1 MIGEVILKN
10 KLFSGE
16 SINIEYKVEMPKK
29 SEKYMKTVVAF
40 ANGRGGRIVFGVDD
54 KTLNIVGMNPDTI
67 FQTMDT
73 ITNAISDSCEP
84 KIYPDVTLQSIDDKT
99 IIVVEI
105 HPGPMRPYY
114 IKNKGLVDGTYVRVA
129 GTSRHAEGYM
139 LKELI
144 LEGQNRYFDNEPCEY
159 LEINE
164 DDIKD
169 LCDKMKKIAIENT
182 WNDEEKA
189 AIRDVTKNILITWGI
204 LKEDNGKIIPTNAYA
219 LLTGKMQIQPTIQCA
234 VFKGKTRAYFVD
246 RREFS
251 GPIQDQVQLAFQY
264 VLEKINMGMQI
275 KGIYRQDVYELPIN
289 SVRELIANAVAHRN
303 YLEPGNIQVAIFDDR
318 LEVTSP
324 GMLLNTVSIKKM
336 IEGYSRLRNPAIA
349 NAFAYMKIIEKWG
362 TGIPRILRE
371 CKEYGLKK
379 PELIDFDGDFRVNM
393 YRREEKSK
401 TTQTTTQTTT
411 QITTQTTTQ
420 ITTQTTIKL
429 TKNDH
434 EILQVIQNNP
444 ALSQKEIAMEL
455 GWTVDRVKYYL
466 NKMKKQ
472 EAIRRIG
479 SSHKGYWEL
488 LIKL

>member
-67 FQTMDT
+67 FQTMDS

-324 GMLLNTVSIKKM
+324 GMLLNTVS
-336 IEGYSRLRNPAIA
+336 RLRNPAIA

-411 QITTQTTTQ
+411 Q
-420 ITTQTTIKL
+420 L
-429 TKNDH
+429 
-434 EILQVIQNNP
+434 
-444 ALSQKEIAMEL
+444 
-455 GWTVDRVKYYL
+455 R
-466 NKMKKQ
+466 
-472 EAIRRIG
+472 
-479 SSHKGYWEL
+479 
-488 LIKL
+488 

>member
-67 FQTMDT
+67 FQTMDS

-411 QITTQTTTQ
+411 QITTQTT
-420 ITTQTTIKL
+420 IKL

-479 SSHKGYWEL
+479 SSHKGYWKL

>member
-1 MIGEVILKN
+1 MKN

-67 FQTMDT
+67 FQTMDS

-289 SVRELIANAVAHRN
+289 SVRELIANA
-303 YLEPGNIQVAIFDDR
+303 
-318 LEVTSP
+318 
-324 GMLLNTVSIKKM
+324 
-336 IEGYSRLRNPAIA
+336 
-349 NAFAYMKIIEKWG
+349 FAYMKIIEKWG

-393 YRREEKSK
+393 YRREEKTK
-401 TTQTTTQTTT
+401 TTQT
-411 QITTQTTTQ
+411 TTQTTTQ

-429 TKNDH
+429 TKNDY

>member
-10 KLFSGE
+10 KLFAGE

-67 FQTMDT
+67 FQTMDS

-411 QITTQTTTQ
+411 QITTQTT
-420 ITTQTTIKL
+420 IKL